1 MLVYVPIFTPA
12 AKAAPPA
19 RATIARALTHK
30 EQTMNSLDLNVAS
43 PEELPQVLRRAAD
56 VFRES
61 HEQLKLAWQDPAAGL
76 VWAKFAQ
83 ILDRAA
89 TSAEKA
95 IERHFK

>member
-1 MLVYVPIFTPA
+1 MD
-12 AKAAPPA
+12 
-19 RATIARALTHK
+19 
-30 EQTMNSLDLNVAS
+30 SLDLDVAS

-61 HEQLKLAWQDPAAGL
+61 HEQLKVTWQDPTAGL

-89 TSAEKA
+89 VSAEKA
-95 IERHFK
+95 LERYSG

>member
-1 MLVYVPIFTPA
+1 MT
-12 AKAAPPA
+12 
-19 RATIARALTHK
+19 ATTSLYKLPK
-30 EQTMNSLDLNVAS
+30 EQIMNSLDLNVAS

-61 HEQLKLAWQDPAAGL
+61 HEQLKRAWQDPNAGL

-89 TSAEKA
+89 ASAEKA
-95 IERHFK
+95 VERMGGP